1 VYGDVRMLAAQVC
14 EGRLAQPDAF
24 DDLVGSNGALTRGKQ
39 LGPDSHNRQAFRGS
53 NSLTKSGA
61 PLAKGVVP
69 HNGVQR
75 CNLIY

>member
-1 VYGDVRMLAAQVC
+1 VCVYGDVRMLPAQLG

-53 NSLTKSGA
+53 NSLA
-61 PLAKGVVP
+61 NLARLL
-69 HNGVQR
+69 QR
-75 CNLIY
+75 GLYRTTECNDAT

>member
-1 VYGDVRMLAAQVC
+1 MLAAQVC

-53 NSLTKSGA
+53 NSLTN
-61 PLAKGVVP
+61 LARLL
-69 HNGVQR
+69 QR
-75 CNLIY
+75 GLYRTTECNDAT

>member
-1 VYGDVRMLAAQVC
+1 MLAAQLG

-53 NSLTKSGA
+53 NSLTN
-61 PLAKGVVP
+61 LARLL
-69 HNGVQR
+69 QR
-75 CNLIY
+75 GLYRTTECNDAT